1 MQKKPSHY
9 IINLRPPA
17 DYMLQTDIV
26 SRIMKA
32 TKSKKKEDQLMIYIE
47 IDEKMAWDILTLN
60 IGNRHPTFTDI
71 EKYALDMANGKWW
84 FLGNTLKVDYNGRL
98 IDGQKELAAI
108 INSKTKQVYHIQCG
122 LDPDCASAVDT
133 GRNRTL
139 ADALTAAG
147 FTDPNNK
154 ASAIRTILCMQKFQQ
169 IPGGLQ
175 RGQKID
181 NQMVLDWCHSKS
193 NITLLEKAI
202 SKGLAYRKESKF
214 FAVAT
219 WGALWFLFTKINVDE
234 GDFFVSKMAN
244 PIDLNTRNI
253 RDTNI
258 NLLRQKLGLMDSGNK
273 HRLTKHYK
281 DERFRYVM
289 RSWNA
294 SRDGERLHKLD
305 DKTVDLESPKI
316 EKPY

>member
-1 MQKKPSHY
+1 MQKKPSNY
-9 IINLRPPA
+9 IINLRPLP
-17 DYMLQTDIV
+17 DYVLQTDIV
-26 SRIMKA
+26 ARIMKA
-32 TKSKKKEDQLMIYIE
+32 TKSKKKEDTLLCFVE

-60 IGNRHPTFTDI
+60 IGNRNPTFTDI
-71 EKYALDMANGKWW
+71 EKYALDMANDKWW
-84 FLGNTLKVDYNGRL
+84 FLGNTLKVDYTGRL

-108 INSKTKQVYHIQCG
+108 INSGTKQIYHIQCA

-154 ASAIRTILCMQKFQQ
+154 ASAIRTILCMQKYQQ
-169 IPGGLQ
+169 IPGTLQ

-193 NITLLEKAI
+193 NIALLEKAI
-202 SKGLAYRKESKF
+202 SKGLVFRKESKI

-219 WGALWFLFTKINVDE
+219 WGALWFLFTKINAEE

-258 NLLRQKLGLMDSGNK
+258 NLLRQKLTLMDSGNE

-294 SRDGERLHKLD
+294 SRDGERLDKLNV
-305 DKTVDLESPKI
+305 KTVDLETLKI
-316 EKPY
+316 EKPH